1 MIVII
6 VVSIWIIED
15 IYIIYIS
22 TYYHILYTIIA
33 VSVNVHVICLLL
45 ASLQYSTLCETSSP
59 SLGEDGHAELQ
70 KLIGKLLLR
79 LSEV

>member
-15 IYIIYIS
+15 VYIYIS

-33 VSVNVHVICLLL
+33 VTVNVHVICLLL
-45 ASLQYSTLCETSSP
+45 ASLQYSTLC
-59 SLGEDGHAELQ
+59 D
-70 KLIGKLLLR
+70 KLTVSG
-79 LSEV
+79 

>member
-15 IYIIYIS
+15 IYIYIS